1 MEPPSLDGTG
11 SAQRCFV
18 PQDVPCKISDH
29 GDFAS
34 PGRDRSSAAVYYPG
48 LDGLRG
54 VAVLAVLLYHSGLI
68 RGGFLGVDIFFTLS
82 GFLITRLLLHE
93 RAATGTIRF
102 RHFFLRRALRLL
114 PALFAF
120 LVLWT
125 CALLATIPSTYWGIV
140 GQYVVAVLLYVA
152 NWAGIYGLPMGI
164 FGHAWSLAIEEQFY
178 FLWPVV
184 VALLISKVRHP
195 KLIVGF
201 LAFVALMSLA
211 WRLSLA
217 LDGASERRIYWA
229 TDAHADGLLLGAA
242 AAFLAIS
249 PHPSRG
255 AGLPHPVAGLI
266 AATGLG
272 GLLLT
277 AAYNPSYV
285 YGGTGLTAIATVTV
299 ILAIVRGS
307 SFLARLLGMQWLVWV
322 GRISYGLYLWHFPIF
337 SQFGVLKLPGEV
349 APHVQVFL
357 AWGATFGIAFASYV
371 FIERPALAYRDRFRW
386 ARTNVAPARHAPR
399 HAFGA
404 TESPSVPSSLA

>member
-1 MEPPSLDGTG
+1 M
-11 SAQRCFV
+11 
-18 PQDVPCKISDH
+18 PQDVSREVSDH

-34 PGRDRSSAAVYYPG
+34 PGRDRPSAAARSFYYPG

-102 RHFFLRRALRLL
+102 RHFFLRRALRLM

-120 LVLWT
+120 LVVWT
-125 CALLATIPSTYWGIV
+125 CFLLATIPSTYWGIV
-140 GQYVVAVLLYVA
+140 GRYVVAVLLYVA

-178 FLWPVV
+178 FLWPAV

-195 KLIVGF
+195 RLIAGF
-201 LAFVALMSLA
+201 LAFAALTSLA

-217 LDGASERRIYWA
+217 LGGASERRIYWGI
-229 TDAHADGLLLGAA
+229 DAHADGLLFGAA
-242 AAFLAIS
+242 AGFLAIP

-255 AGLPHPVAGLI
+255 VGFPRSVAGLI

-285 YGGTGLTAIATVTV
+285 YGASGLTAIATVTV
-299 ILAIVRGS
+299 ILEIVSGS
-307 SFLARLLGMQWLVWV
+307 SMLARLLGVQWLVWV

-337 SQFGVLKLPGEV
+337 SQFDVLKLPGEV
-349 APHVQVFL
+349 APPLQVFL

-371 FIERPALAYRDRFRW
+371 FIERPALTYRERFRW
-386 ARTNVAPARHAPR
+386 ARTSAEPDRRAPQ

-404 TESPSVPSSLA
+404 TEPPSVPSGLA